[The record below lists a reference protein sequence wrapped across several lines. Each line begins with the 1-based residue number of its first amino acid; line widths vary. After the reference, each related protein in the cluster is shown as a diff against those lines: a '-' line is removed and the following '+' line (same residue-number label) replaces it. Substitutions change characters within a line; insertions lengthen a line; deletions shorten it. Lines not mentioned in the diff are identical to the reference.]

1 MKRIK
6 IEGIIQNA
14 SYDRGFNV
22 EIQLKIQEEIY
33 KICIPSV
40 GSVSKL
46 QVNLDINQKLRLEG
60 ILDEE
65 QKVIKDPKDIWVN
78 IF

>member
-14 SYDRGFNV
+14 SYDSRFNV

-33 KICIPSV
+33 KICITSV

-46 QVNLDINQKLRLEG
+46 QVNLDTNQKLRLEG

-65 QKVIKDPKDIWVN
+65 QKVIKDPKDIWVK

>member
-14 SYDRGFNV
+14 SYDSRFNV

-33 KICIPSV
+33 KIHIPNV

-46 QVNLDINQKLRLEG
+46 QVNLDNNQKLRLKG